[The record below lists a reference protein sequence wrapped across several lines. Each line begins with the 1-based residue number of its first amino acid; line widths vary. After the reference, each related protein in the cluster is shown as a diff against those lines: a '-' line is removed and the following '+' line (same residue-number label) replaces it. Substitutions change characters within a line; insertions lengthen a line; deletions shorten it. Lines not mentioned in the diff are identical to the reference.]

1 MKFCPDCNNF
11 LYITE
16 SKVALGGTKEG
27 LINYCRNCGFE
38 EARQENKIDLLK
50 FDYETSYKN
59 IYPEEIINDLTYPRT
74 RAVKCPNHDCECND
88 EVSGVLR
95 EVLFF
100 RQKNSLKL
108 TYICVICKTM
118 WKD

>member
-16 SKVALGGTKEG
+16 DKSEDTEVNFLK
-27 LINYCRNCGFE
+27 NYCRNCGYE
-38 EARQENKIDLLK
+38 EKRENNKIDTLK

-59 IYPEEIINDLTYPRT
+59 ILPEEIVYDLTYPRT
-74 RAVKCPNHDCECND
+74 RVVKCPNFDCECNLP
-88 EVSGVLR
+88 SSHILR

-100 RQKNSLKL
+100 RQNNSLKL
-108 TYICVICKTM
+108 TYVCCVCKTM

>member
-16 SKVALGGTKEG
+16 GTTKDDEKNV
-27 LINYCRNCGFE
+27 LINTCRNCGYE
-38 EARQENKIDLLK
+38 EKREDNKIDTLK

-59 IYPEEIINDLTYPRT
+59 LVPDEIVSDLTYPRT
-74 RAVKCPNHDCECND
+74 RAIKCPNADCDCNVD
-88 EVSGVLR
+88 PKVLR

-100 RQKNSLKL
+100 RQKSSLKL
-108 TYICVICKTM
+108 TYVCSICKTM